1 MANEDLFSDA
11 EPAKRPQYDDLFDAD
26 PKTKAAANLR
36 FAVPVNPD
44 QAARDTTLARR
55 YNMPPAAA
63 EMFREDFEVRAKVDD
78 GMAVLEQRPRLRSWI
93 AEDPERAKVA
103 HDDLDAMGLLE
114 AGAKYLVGA
123 KEAPRGGLLT
133 DVARAARAV
142 ASGAP
147 SLSAGLYGGVAA
159 VAGLSDQFVQALDD
173 AAAWV
178 TGTPQRQVM
187 GTPGPESFLRDQQR
201 IANTVAS
208 NWMGLDPA
216 AGETERAV
224 MSGFQSAGSNLL
236 TLPAGF
242 ARNGTNIMLGLMGTS
257 VGGQSYGKGRDAGLD
272 PLRATGYA
280 VQDATAEIVMER
292 YFGAAGLLKNIKAGA
307 SAGKL
312 FAYEVFK
319 EVPGEVATTIWQ
331 NFNEWANLHPD
342 KSLAD
347 FIEEQPAAIRDTI
360 IATLVGGTTQIGAV
374 KGVQRVLG
382 GAAKEEEKA
391 RQSDAMAKA
400 LGNLQKTAEASKL
413 LERSPD
419 NLRSYMQSLVED
431 DVPEV
436 YVDSARLQEAGLDLT
451 QLAQALPSVAEQL
464 TEVATGGD
472 LVIPTSELLVNTIG
486 TEFAQALIDNARV
499 REDAMSRTEAKAWM
513 EAKGEEIR
521 SSVER
526 TLAEQEQN
534 AEWRKNR
541 DDLQQQILAQ
551 LNALG
556 RFDAKVNE
564 RNALLAAQHYAVT
577 AAQLGMT
584 PQQLAQ
590 QYRLNWTGEQQ
601 AQTYDQAGQFAVEST
616 DWQEVALGEKKA
628 TFTVKD
634 AGGKTAARAT
644 LYRMPN
650 GEIQISD
657 IKTEEG
663 HRSKGMATRLVDEVF
678 RKTGAKML
686 RFSAGT
692 TADGTAFFEKYGE
705 KMIDGRRAVMR
716 PARVDSNILHQDENI
731 DYADPELGISR
742 VLLELGKVDSLFQY
756 PKSEAK
762 DIESIAKNKGL
773 LVSEVNRNSTDNT
786 LWMLANTTPEN
797 SEDTHSWIVT
807 IPESNKDAT
816 VTRKGDEVYINV
828 SAIGEGNGGSAIYDL
843 AANYA
848 FNNGLKFIGDPNGVS
863 AAAMRRRLENMLSAA
878 IKYGTTDFLAPHP
891 DQLQGNEKLG
901 IPPLRW
907 TEGDTLGN
915 IRAMVDVSVAA
926 TQELNPNATLFVHFD
941 PGSQSFVGPEGDR
954 IGDAELPGMLG
965 FDGREKGLGQ
975 GGNTTVQR
983 NAIFRALLAGPD
995 ERRALLESIR
1005 REQAGGGQGLGAA
1018 TRGTFY
1024 QGVNPTDTRFSRGQ
1038 GNGIP
1043 MADAKAAVALIR
1055 KALPKAP
1062 AIHLYESLG
1071 KAPSA
1076 VVEAIEQQGARDDVE
1091 AVYHG
1096 SEIHAFPGNFES
1108 VERLMFVV
1116 GHHEVRHHGLRT
1128 LLGPDLNSLMLALYE
1143 NEAVKLAADEKMAA
1157 GVSSRVLAVEEALAD
1172 MPADQVASLSGF
1184 DKVVAAI
1191 RQWLRKFADG
1201 LRTRGFASFADAIE
1215 PDKWT
1220 DNDVA
1225 ALVSKAEDV
1234 SRYGRAGYS
1243 AGGTAFSREYQQD
1256 ARGSVAFG
1264 EDITKTPSI
1273 ISVLEKADLSTI
1285 SHELGHFFWEMRFD
1299 LAVRMEARAR
1309 AGETLTDGERQ
1320 ILDDTYRAL
1329 DWLDVRD
1336 TPELTAIEHWLTMSV
1351 DEKRPYH
1358 EKLARAHEAYLFEG
1372 KAPSLELQ
1380 GLFQTFRSWLLNV
1393 YRALLKTM
1401 SAGPG
1406 DIGKALNV
1414 ELTDEFRQ
1422 VMDRMLATAEQIAE
1436 AEAARNMGPLFQTAE
1451 EAGMTP
1457 AEYEAYQRL
1466 GIRASLDAQDEL
1478 QAKSLKDLQWLQN
1491 ARSRVLKEL
1500 QRQHDALRRD
1510 VRAQVRVEVMAQPV
1524 YQAWAFLTKRQF
1536 DKVEGDDAAGNARTL
1551 NPEVD
1556 NLFTAIAKLG
1566 GLDREAVQKAWGIDP
1581 KEKIESGVFGM
1592 PVLRKDG
1599 GLGLDAM
1606 AERLMEAGYLLPDE
1620 NGKADLAKFEEVFD
1634 DQRRGTDR
1642 YSIQRDLAAAYG
1654 EPEVVIPDVPDTG
1667 YGRLRTEDLRRMY
1680 GMGDN
1685 AIWRVLSKRRM
1696 TSDDGGL
1703 SPEVVAAMF
1712 TDENGD
1718 PVFDSGDA
1726 LVRAL
1731 ATAEPPRDV
1740 IERLTDARMLQEHAE
1755 VAAPGALERAA
1766 EIAVHNEARAKFV
1779 ATELGALQKAVT
1791 VREKVPGQRNTVD
1804 VLAQAAKDY
1813 AKGIIYRKR
1822 VRDLRPAQYA
1832 AAEARAARAAAK
1844 AKGDMVK
1851 AAEHK
1856 RNQLVN
1862 LHATKA
1868 AYQAQAEIEA
1878 ALQYFRRVAKP
1889 GNVPATHHDQIMALL
1904 DKFDLSDTPLKALD
1918 NRDRFR
1924 TWAKKQL
1931 DSGLIPPNVDML
1943 LTPEQRADF
1952 SRQLQS
1958 RNEDGELAYPNE
1970 EDQALLLA
1978 GYIDEMPVRN
1988 YRDATVEEILGLRD
2002 AVRQIE
2008 HIGRRTKKV
2017 LTDRKNREFE
2027 AVVTS
2032 MRQRIEDVAE
2042 KMGRKAG
2049 DTRTPNDT
2057 TGQSRLS
2064 WRGFFFSHVKA
2075 ANLLHIMDGEAG
2087 GPLWEHLMATANEAA
2102 NGEVI
2107 DLAMAHDA
2115 IQQLLKPVKDL
2126 GGITDKAIHFPS
2138 IGRSLNRQARLVM
2151 ALNLGNESN
2160 TQRLLGGES
2169 WTMEQIKPVLD
2180 TLTAANW
2187 QFVQGMWD
2195 HYESYRPRVAE
2206 MERLINGVEPEW
2218 IKARPIT
2225 VQTADGQ
2232 TLTLRGGYAPVIY
2245 DPRASG
2251 KAASFAAEKDAKAM
2265 MQAAR
2270 VASTVSKSFTKARV
2284 DEVKGRPLL
2293 LSLDA
2298 MIGAVQDTV
2307 HYLHWQ
2313 PWIIDANRMI
2323 KALDEPI
2330 RTYYGA
2336 EVVTQLRHWA
2346 GDNAAGMAPVRDAA
2360 ERLSSKLARNVS
2372 YTGLAF
2378 NVVSAVKQ
2386 VTGYSQSVVVVGAKW
2401 MGRGVAR
2408 SIQNPR
2414 AAYLE
2419 AVEKSDFLKKRAT
2432 TRMRDLAEVN
2442 ATVQDQGVVRKALD
2456 RYAYTMMLAMQ
2467 TAVDIPTWWGA
2478 YEKAIDGGKDE
2489 QTAVAMADQAVI
2501 DAQGSGLRKDLA
2513 GYEREVGAI
2522 RLFTGFMSFM
2532 NTTMNVNYRVLKS
2545 DQSVGAKAMDLM
2557 LVNAVP
2563 AMLSVLIASAL
2574 VPGGEDDPEKLA
2586 KKYLTEQAS
2595 FILGQML
2602 WLRELG
2608 QIIAAFNGEPS
2619 GQYGG
2624 PVGMR
2629 AIADTMKLAKQV
2641 GQGELDEAAVKAG
2654 VSVAGDIFRLP
2665 SAQINR
2671 TITGSKA
2678 VAEGQTRSAPAS
2690 VAAPVFG
2697 FHKQ

>member
-44 QAARDTTLARR
+44 QAARDTVLAKR
-55 YNMPPAAA
+55 YGMPPAAA
-63 EMFREDFEVRAKVDD
+63 ELFRNDFEERAKVDD

-93 AEDPERAKVA
+93 AEDPERAKVT

-123 KEAPRGGLLT
+123 KDAPRGGLLT
-133 DVARAARAV
+133 DVARAARSV

-159 VAGLSDQFVQALDD
+159 VAGLTDQFVQALDD

-178 TGTPQRQVM
+178 TGTPRRQIM
-187 GTPGPESFLRDQQR
+187 GTPGPESFFRDQQR
-201 IANTVAS
+201 NANTVAAD
-208 NWMGLDPA
+208 WMGLDPA
-216 AGETERAV
+216 AGDTERAV

-242 ARNGTNIMLGLMGTS
+242 VRNGTNIMLGLMGTS

-312 FAYEVFK
+312 FAYEVFR

-391 RQSDAMAKA
+391 RQSDAMARA
-400 LGNLQKTAEASKL
+400 LDNLQKTAEASKL
-413 LERSPD
+413 LERSPE

-472 LVIPTSELLVNTIG
+472 LVIPTSELLVNSIG

-499 REDAMSRTEAKAWM
+499 REDAMSRAEAQAWI

-541 DDLQQQILAQ
+541 DELQQQILAQ

-590 QYRLNWTGEQQ
+590 QYRLEWTGQEQE
-601 AQTYDQAGQFAVEST
+601 QTYNQQQGQDGAVTGPDVGNVSPSGPGGARIFNQGPNDGRDRRDSGDGAGRSPAEQNLSTTVAGKPAAEGWPGATRIRRGPGLGPLTVYRGAAESLKP
-616 DWQEVALGEKKA
+616 EHFGLSALGKA
-628 TFTVKD
+628 SGNPSSGLGVWFTTGQD
-634 AGGKTAARAT
+634 EAGRYGKVEPMQLDLRN
-644 LYRMPN
+644 PK
-650 GEIQISD
+650 I
-657 IKTEEG
+657 
-663 HRSKGMATRLVDEVF
+663 
-678 RKTGAKML
+678 L
-686 RFSAGT
+686 RF
-692 TADGTAFFEKYGE
+692 D
-705 KMIDGRRAVMR
+705 
-716 PARVDSNILHQDENI
+716 
-731 DYADPELGISR
+731 
-742 VLLELGKVDSLFQY
+742 
-756 PKSEAK
+756 
-762 DIESIAKNKGL
+762 
-773 LVSEVNRNSTDNT
+773 
-786 LWMLANTTPEN
+786 
-797 SEDTHSWIVT
+797 
-807 IPESNKDAT
+807 
-816 VTRKGDEVYINV
+816 
-828 SAIGEGNGGSAIYDL
+828 
-843 AANYA
+843 
-848 FNNGLKFIGDPNGVS
+848 
-863 AAAMRRRLENMLSAA
+863 
-878 IKYGTTDFLAPHP
+878 
-891 DQLQGNEKLG
+891 
-901 IPPLRW
+901 
-907 TEGDTLGN
+907 
-915 IRAMVDVSVAA
+915 
-926 TQELNPNATLFVHFD
+926 
-941 PGSQSFVGPEGDR
+941 
-954 IGDAELPGMLG
+954 ELPG
-965 FDGREKGLGQ
+965 FDSVEEAHAWREQLRKQGHDGLFLHGKGLGKKEAHI
-975 GGNTTVQR
+975 V
-983 NAIFRALLAGPD
+983 IFEPTQAVYPD
-995 ERRALLESIR
+995 DA
-1005 REQAGGGQGLGAA
+1005 
-1018 TRGTFY
+1018 
-1024 QGVNPTDTRFSRGQ
+1024 RFSRGQ

-1062 AIHLYESLG
+1062 AIHLYESLD

-1096 SEIHAFPGNFES
+1096 GEIHAFPGNLES

-1116 GHHEVRHHGLRT
+1116 GRHEVRHHGLRA
-1128 LLGPDLNSLMLALYE
+1128 LLGPDLNSLMLTLYE
-1143 NEAVKLAADEKMAA
+1143 NEAVKQAADEKMAA

-1172 MPADQVASLSGF
+1172 MPVEQVAGLSGF
-1184 DKVVAAI
+1184 DKVMATI

-1285 SHELGHFFWEMRFD
+1285 AHELGHFFWEMRFD

-1329 DWLDVRD
+1329 DWLDVRG
-1336 TPELTAIEHWLTMSV
+1336 TPELTAIEQWLTMSV

-1358 EKLARAHEAYLFEG
+1358 EKMARAHEAYLFEG

-1393 YRALLKTM
+1393 CRALLKTM

-1536 DKVEGDDAAGNARTL
+1536 DKVEGDDAAGNARGL

-1620 NGKADLAKFEEVFD
+1620 QGKADLAKFEEVFD

-1642 YSIQRDLAAAYG
+1642 FSIQRDLAAAYG

-1740 IERLTDARMLQEHAE
+1740 IERLTDARMLQDHAE

-1766 EIAVHNEARAKFV
+1766 DIAVHNEARAKFV

-1832 AAEARAARAAAK
+1832 AAEARAAKAAAK

-1868 AYQAQAEIEA
+1868 AYQAQTEIEA

-1889 GNVPATHHDQIMALL
+1889 GSVPATHHDQIMALL

-1918 NRDRFR
+1918 NRARFR
-1924 TWAKKQL
+1924 TWAKAQL
-1931 DSGLIPPNVDML
+1931 DAGLIPPNVDML
-1943 LTPEQRADF
+1943 LTPEQRAQF
-1952 SRQLQS
+1952 GAEVAR
-1958 RNEDGELAYPNE
+1958 RNEDGELIYPNE

-2049 DTRTPNDT
+2049 DIRSSNTAM
-2057 TGQSRLS
+2057 GRLKEA
-2064 WRGFFFSHVKA
+2064 WGGYFFDHIKV
-2075 ANLLHIMDGEAG
+2075 ANLARIMDGEEG
-2087 GPLWEHLMATANEAA
+2087 GPVWEHLVRTANEAGVQEA
-2102 NGEVI
+2102 I
-2107 DLAMAHDA
+2107 DLASAHDA
-2115 IQQLLKPVKDL
+2115 IQKLLKPVKDL

-2160 TQRLLGGES
+2160 TQRLLGGEG

-2180 TLTAANW
+2180 TLTAADW

-2251 KAASFAAEKDAKAM
+2251 KAASQAAEKDAKAM

-2270 VASTVSKSFTKARV
+2270 VASTVNKSFTKARV
-2284 DEVKGRPLL
+2284 EEVKGRPLL
-2293 LSLDA
+2293 LSLNA
-2298 MIGAVQDTV
+2298 MIGGVEDTI
-2307 HYLHWQ
+2307 HYLNWQ
-2313 PWIIDANRMI
+2313 PAIIDTNRLI
-2323 KALDEPI
+2323 KALDPTI
-2330 RTYYGA
+2330 REYYGA
-2336 EVVTQLRHWA
+2336 EVVTQLRAWVEQ
-2346 GDNAAGMAPVRDAA
+2346 NAAGLAPVRKASESIAA
-2360 ERLSSKLARNVS
+2360 NLSRNVS
-2372 YTGLAF
+2372 FAAMAF
-2378 NVVSAVKQ
+2378 NVWSAVQ
-2386 VTGYSQSVVVVGAKW
+2386 QITGYSQSVVVVGAPW
-2401 MGRGVAR
+2401 LARGVAR
-2408 SIQNPR
+2408 SIANPR
-2414 AAYLE
+2414 QAYLQ
-2419 AVEKSDFLKKRAT
+2419 AVEKSDFLKKRAS
-2432 TRMRDLAEVN
+2432 TRMRDIAEIEN
-2442 ATVQDQGVVRKALD
+2442 TIQDRGLWAKNRD
-2456 RYAYTMMLAMQ
+2456 RLGYAMMLTMQ
-2467 TAVDIPTWWGA
+2467 AAVDVPTWWGA
-2478 YEKAIDGGKDE
+2478 YERAIDGGKDE
-2489 QTAVAMADQAVI
+2489 QTAVALADQAVI
-2501 DAQGSGLRKDLA
+2501 DAQGSGMQKDLA
-2513 GYEREVGAI
+2513 NVERSNGLMRI
-2522 RLFTGFMSFM
+2522 MTGFMSYM
-2532 NTTMNVNYRVLKS
+2532 NTTMNLNYRVLKS
-2545 DQSVGAKAMDLM
+2545 DQNVAQKAVDLM
-2557 LVNAVP
+2557 LLNVIPVVLT
-2563 AMLSVLIASAL
+2563 MLLKSLTNI
-2574 VPGGEDDPEKLA
+2574 GGDDEEDPEKTA
-2586 KKYLTEQAS
+2586 KKYLANQAS
-2595 FILGQML
+2595 FLLGQMVYI
-2602 WLRELG
+2602 RELS
-2608 QIIAAFNGEPS
+2608 QIGSAFMGEYGGNYSGPS
-2619 GQYGG
+2619 GT
-2624 PVGMR
+2624 R
-2629 AIADTMKLAKQV
+2629 LIADTAKLAQQI
-2641 GQGELDEAAVKAG
+2641 GQGEMDDGLRKALINVLG
-2654 VSVAGDIFRLP
+2654 VTLRLP
-2665 SAQINR
+2665 SAQANK
-2671 TITGSKA
+2671 TITGTQA
-2678 VAEGQTRSAPAS
+2678 VIDGETEGVAQT

-2697 FHKQ
+2697 FQRQ

>member
-1 MANEDLFSDA
+1 MNDYSDLLPSGQKPDRQKPDYSDLL
-11 EPAKRPQYDDLFDAD
+11 PPSPDQTAKINVKL
-26 PKTKAAANLR
+26 
-36 FAVPVNPD
+36 AVQDNPD
-44 QAARDTTLARR
+44 QVAQAHKLAKR
-55 YNMPPAAA
+55 YNMPAGAI
-63 EMFREDFEVRAKVDD
+63 EIYKKDFEEQAKVDD
-78 GMAVLEQRPRLRSWI
+78 AEAVMRTSPKLRGWI
-93 AEDPERAKVA
+93 AADPERARVT
-103 HDDLDAMGLLE
+103 HDDLQSLGNIERTFLGTLGDIGTTAVKGAVGLPQAFVGLADIPTFGYAGKGLE
-114 AGAKYLVGA
+114 AVGLRFNEAQKILNSWYSPAQQVANKRVEQTDGFLETLGALVENPSVVAKTVGESIPQMLGGA
-123 KEAPRGGLLT
+123 GIARGLMAKFPALQ
-133 DVARAARAV
+133 AWI
-142 ASGAP
+142 
-147 SLSAGLYGGVAA
+147 AG
-159 VAGLSDQFVQALDD
+159 
-173 AAAWV
+173 
-178 TGTPQRQVM
+178 
-187 GTPGPESFLRDQQR
+187 
-201 IANTVAS
+201 
-208 NWMGLDPA
+208 A
-216 AGETERAV
+216 AGE
-224 MSGFQSAGSNLL
+224 
-236 TLPAGF
+236 
-242 ARNGTNIMLGLMGTS
+242 GLMGAGSAAEQFRATS
-257 VGGQSYGKGRDAGLD
+257 EDGTLSGKQVAGAALSGGGTALFGAVGGKVSGKLGLADIDTMLAKGGADEAAATVLRGGFIRAVVGSGISEGVLEELPQSVQEQMWSNWAMDRPLLEGVGSAGAMGMAAGM
-272 PLRATGYA
+272 ATGGA
-280 VQDATAEIVMER
+280 VGGFNAYLSRRD
-292 YFGAAGLLKNIKAGA
+292 FAAR
-307 SAGKL
+307 
-312 FAYEVFK
+312 
-319 EVPGEVATTIWQ
+319 
-331 NFNEWANLHPD
+331 
-342 KSLAD
+342 
-347 FIEEQPAAIRDTI
+347 EEQSKLAE
-360 IATLVGGTTQIGAV
+360 
-374 KGVQRVLG
+374 QR
-382 GAAKEEEKA
+382 
-391 RQSDAMAKA
+391 AKA
-400 LGNLQKTAEASKL
+400 FEELQKTAEASKL
-413 LERSPD
+413 LERSPE

-472 LVIPTSELLVNTIG
+472 LVIPTSELLVNSIG

-499 REDAMSRTEAKAWM
+499 REDAMSRAEAQAWM

-541 DDLQQQILAQ
+541 DELQQQILAQ

-590 QYRLNWTGEQQ
+590 QYRLEWTGQDQE
-601 AQTYDQAGQFAVEST
+601 QTYDQQGRLVT
-616 DWQEVALGEKKA
+616 DTPEWQDAALGEQKA
-628 TFTVKD
+628 QFTTRDQSGNIV
-634 AGGKTAARAT
+634 ARAT
-644 LYRMPN
+644 VYRMPD
-650 GEIQISD
+650 GELQISD
-657 IKTEEG
+657 IKTEEAQRG
-663 HRSKGMATRLVDEVF
+663 KGVATRLVDDIF
-678 RKTGAKML
+678 RQTGAKML
-686 RFSAGT
+686 RFSGGT
-692 TADGTAFFEKYGE
+692 TGDGTRFFEKYGE
-705 KMIDGRRAVMR
+705 AMQDGRRAVLR
-716 PARVDSNILHQDENI
+716 PSRLDENTLRQSANI
-731 DYADPELGISR
+731 DYADPELGVSR
-742 VLLELGKVDSLFQY
+742 VLLELGKLDGLFKY
-756 PKSEAK
+756 PKSSSTDIFEIGK
-762 DIESIAKNKGL
+762 DKGL
-773 LVSEVNRNSTDNT
+773 LVTEVNRNTSDSK

-797 SEDTHSWIVT
+797 DENTHSWIVT
-807 IPESNKDAT
+807 IPEVNKDAT
-816 VTRKGDEVYINV
+816 LTRKGEEVYINV
-828 SAIGEGNGGSAIYDL
+828 SGIGEGNGGSAIYDL

-863 AAAMRRRLENMLSAA
+863 PAAMRRRLENMLSAA
-878 IKYGTTDFLAPHP
+878 IKYGSTDFLLPHP
-891 DQLQGNEKLG
+891 DQLAGNEKLG

-907 TEGDTLGN
+907 TDGDTLGN
-915 IRAMVDVSVAA
+915 IRSMVDVSVAA
-926 TQELNPNATLFVHFD
+926 TQELNSNATLFVHFD
-941 PGSQSFVGPEGDR
+941 PGTQSFVGADGAALSDE
-954 IGDAELPGMLG
+954 ELSDMLG
-965 FDGREKGLGQ
+965 LDGREKGLGQ
-975 GGNTTVQR
+975 GGNSTVQR

-995 ERRALLESIR
+995 ERRAFLASIR
-1005 REQAGGGQGLGAA
+1005 DEQARGGTGLGRSVA
-1018 TRGTFY
+1018 RTFY
-1024 QGVNPTDTRFSRGQ
+1024 QSDIPSGVPV
-1038 GNGIP
+1038 
-1043 MADAKAAVALIR
+1043 ADAKAAVALIR
-1055 KALPKAP
+1055 KAMPKAP
-1062 AIHLYESLG
+1062 AIHLYESLD

-1076 VVEAIEQQGARDDVE
+1076 VVDAIEQQGARDDVE

-1096 SEIHAFPGNFES
+1096 GEIHAFPGNFSS

-1116 GHHEVRHHGLRT
+1116 GHHEVRHYGLRA

-1143 NEAVKLAADEKMAA
+1143 NEAVKQAADEKMAG

-1184 DKVVAAI
+1184 DKVMATI

-1201 LRTRGFASFADAIE
+1201 LRSRGFASFADAIE
-1215 PDKWT
+1215 PDNWT

-1256 ARGSVAFG
+1256 SRGSVAFG

-1329 DWLDVRD
+1329 DWLEVRD

-1536 DKVEGDDAAGNARTL
+1536 DKVEGDDAAGNARGL
-1551 NPEVD
+1551 N
-1556 NLFTAIAKLG
+1556 
-1566 GLDREAVQKAWGIDP
+1566 
-1581 KEKIESGVFGM
+1581 
-1592 PVLRKDG
+1592 
-1599 GLGLDAM
+1599 
-1606 AERLMEAGYLLPDE
+1606 
-1620 NGKADLAKFEEVFD
+1620 
-1634 DQRRGTDR
+1634 
-1642 YSIQRDLAAAYG
+1642 
-1654 EPEVVIPDVPDTG
+1654 PEVVIPDVPDTG

-1680 GMGDN
+1680 GTGDN

-1703 SPEVVAAMF
+1703 RPEVVAAMF
-1712 TDENGD
+1712 TDENGV

-1731 ATAEPPRDV
+1731 AAAEPPRDV
-1740 IERLTDARMLQEHAE
+1740 IERLTDARMLQDHAE

-1766 EIAVHNEARAKFV
+1766 DVAVHNEARAKFV

-1832 AAEARAARAAAK
+1832 AAEARAAKAAAK

-1868 AYQAQAEIEA
+1868 AYQAQTEIEA

-1889 GNVPATHHDQIMALL
+1889 GSVPATHHDQIMALL
-1904 DKFDLSDTPLKALD
+1904 EKYDLSKRTEKERK
-1918 NRDRFR
+1918 NSDRFR

-1958 RNEDGELAYPNE
+1958 RNDDGELAYPNE

-2027 AVVTS
+2027 AVVTA

-2049 DTRTPNDT
+2049 DTRSSNTAM
-2057 TGQSRLS
+2057 GRLKEM
-2064 WRGFFFSHVKA
+2064 WGGYYHEHLKV
-2075 ANLLHIMDGEAG
+2075 ANLAFTMDGEAG
-2087 GPLWEHLMATANEAA
+2087 GPVWEHLVRPANEAGA
-2102 NGEVI
+2102 QEAL
-2107 DLAMAHDA
+2107 DLARAHDA

-2126 GGITDKAIHFPS
+2126 GSITDKAIYFPS

-2160 TQRLLGGES
+2160 TQRLLGGEG

-2180 TLTAANW
+2180 TLTAADW

-2270 VASTVSKSFTKARV
+2270 VASMVNKSFTKARV
-2284 DEVKGRPLL
+2284 YEVKGRPLL
-2293 LSLDA
+2293 LSLGP
-2298 MIGAVQDTV
+2298 MIGAVEDTI
-2307 HYLHWQ
+2307 HYLNWQ
-2313 PWIIDANRMI
+2313 PAIIDTNRLI
-2323 KALDEPI
+2323 KSLDPTVRE
-2330 RTYYGA
+2330 YYGA
-2336 EVVTQLRHWA
+2336 DVVTQLRDWVEQ
-2346 GDNAAGMAPVRDAA
+2346 NAAGLAPVRKNSESIAA
-2360 ERLSSKLARNVS
+2360 NLSRNVS
-2372 YTGLAF
+2372 FAAMAF
-2378 NVVSAVKQ
+2378 NVWSAVQ
-2386 VTGYSQSVVVVGAKW
+2386 QITGYSQSVVVVGAPW
-2401 MGRGVAR
+2401 LARGVAR
-2408 SIQNPR
+2408 SIANPR
-2414 AAYLE
+2414 QAYLQ
-2419 AVEKSDFLKKRAT
+2419 AVEKSDFLKKRAS
-2432 TRMRDLAEVN
+2432 TRMRDIAEIEN
-2442 ATVQDQGVVRKALD
+2442 TIQDRGLWAKNRD
-2456 RYAYTMMLAMQ
+2456 RLGYAMMLTMQ
-2467 TAVDIPTWWGA
+2467 AAVDVPTWWGA
-2478 YEKAIDGGKDE
+2478 YERAIDGGKDE
-2489 QTAVAMADQAVI
+2489 QTAVALADQAVI
-2501 DAQGSGLRKDLA
+2501 DAQGSGMQKDLA
-2513 GYEREVGAI
+2513 NVERSNGLMRI
-2522 RLFTGFMSFM
+2522 MTGFMSYM
-2532 NTTMNVNYRVLKS
+2532 NTTMNLNYRVLKS
-2545 DQSVGAKAMDLM
+2545 DQNVAQKAVDLM
-2557 LVNAVP
+2557 LLNIIPVVLT
-2563 AMLSVLIASAL
+2563 MLLKSLTNI
-2574 VPGGEDDPEKLA
+2574 GGDDEDDPEKTA
-2586 KKYLTEQAS
+2586 KKYLANQTS
-2595 FILGQML
+2595 FLLGQMVYI
-2602 WLRELG
+2602 RELS
-2608 QIIAAFNGEPS
+2608 QIGSAFMGEYGGNYSGPS
-2619 GQYGG
+2619 GT
-2624 PVGMR
+2624 R
-2629 AIADTMKLAKQV
+2629 LIADTAKLAQQI
-2641 GQGELDEAAVKAG
+2641 GQGEMDDGLRKALINVLG
-2654 VSVAGDIFRLP
+2654 VTLRLP
-2665 SAQINR
+2665 SAQANK
-2671 TITGSKA
+2671 TITGTQA
-2678 VAEGQTRSAPAS
+2678 VIDGETRSAPAS

-2697 FHKQ
+2697 FQKQ

>member
-1 MANEDLFSDA
+1 MNDYSDLLPSGQKPERQKPDYSDLLP
-11 EPAKRPQYDDLFDAD
+11 PAPDQTAKINVKL
-26 PKTKAAANLR
+26 
-36 FAVPVNPD
+36 AVGSNPD
-44 QAARDTTLARR
+44 QVAQEHQLAKR
-55 YNMPPAAA
+55 YNMPAGAI
-63 EMFREDFEVRAKVDD
+63 EIYKKDFEEQAKVDD
-78 GMAVLEQRPRLRSWI
+78 AEAVMQRSPKLRGWI
-93 AEDPERAKVA
+93 AADPERARVS
-103 HDDLDAMGLLE
+103 HDDLQSLGNIERTFLGTLGDIGTTVVKGAVGLPQAFVGLADIPTFGYAGKGLE
-114 AGAKYLVGA
+114 AI
-123 KEAPRGGLLT
+123 GL
-133 DVARAARAV
+133 R
-142 ASGAP
+142 
-147 SLSAGLYGGVAA
+147 
-159 VAGLSDQFVQALDD
+159 
-173 AAAWV
+173 
-178 TGTPQRQVM
+178 
-187 GTPGPESFLRDQQR
+187 
-201 IANTVAS
+201 
-208 NWMGLDPA
+208 
-216 AGETERAV
+216 
-224 MSGFQSAGSNLL
+224 
-236 TLPAGF
+236 
-242 ARNGTNIMLGLMGTS
+242 
-257 VGGQSYGKGRDAGLD
+257 
-272 PLRATGYA
+272 
-280 VQDATAEIVMER
+280 
-292 YFGAAGLLKNIKAGA
+292 
-307 SAGKL
+307 
-312 FAYEVFK
+312 
-319 EVPGEVATTIWQ
+319 
-331 NFNEWANLHPD
+331 FNEAQKILNSWYSPAQQAAN
-342 KSLAD
+342 KRV
-347 FIEEQPAAIRDTI
+347 EQSDGFLE
-360 IATLVGGTTQIGAV
+360 TLGALVENPSVVAKTVGESIPQM
-374 KGVQRVLG
+374 LG
-382 GAAKEEEKA
+382 GAAIARGLIAKFPALQAWIAGAAGEGLMGAGSAAEQFRASSDDGTLSGKQVAGAVLSGGGTALFGAVGGKVSGKLGLADIDTMLAKGGADEAAATVLRGGFIKAVVGSGISEGVLEELPQSVQEQMWSNWAMDRPLLEGVGSAGAMGMMAGLSTGGAVGGFNAYMSRKDLAA
-391 RQSDAMAKA
+391 REEQSKLAEQRAKA
-400 LGNLQKTAEASKL
+400 FEELQKTAEASKL
-413 LERSPD
+413 LQRSPD

-436 YVDSARLQEAGLDLT
+436 YVDSAKLQEAGLDLT

-472 LVIPTSELLVNTIG
+472 IVIPTSELLVNTIR

-499 REDAMSRTEAKAWM
+499 REDAMSRTEAQAWM

-541 DDLQQQILAQ
+541 DELQQQFLAQ

-590 QYRLNWTGEQQ
+590 QYRLEWTGQDQE
-601 AQTYDQAGQFAVEST
+601 QTYDQQGRLVT
-616 DWQEVALGEKKA
+616 DTPEWQDAALGEQKA
-628 TFTVKD
+628 QFTTRDQSGNIV
-634 AGGKTAARAT
+634 ARAT
-644 LYRMPN
+644 VYRMPD
-650 GEIQISD
+650 GELQISD
-657 IKTEEG
+657 IKTEEAQRG
-663 HRSKGMATRLVDEVF
+663 KGVATRLVDDIF
-678 RKTGAKML
+678 RQTGAKML
-686 RFSAGT
+686 RFSGGT
-692 TADGTAFFEKYGE
+692 TGDGTRFFEKYGE
-705 KMIDGRRAVMR
+705 AMQDGRRAVLR
-716 PARVDSNILHQDENI
+716 PSRLDENTLRQSANI
-731 DYADPELGISR
+731 DYADPELGVSR
-742 VLLELGKVDSLFQY
+742 VLLELGKLDGLFKY
-756 PKSEAK
+756 PKSSSTDIFEIGK
-762 DIESIAKNKGL
+762 DKGL
-773 LVSEVNRNSTDNT
+773 LVTEVNRNTSDSK

-797 SEDTHSWIVT
+797 DENTHSWIVT
-807 IPESNKDAT
+807 IPEVNKDAT
-816 VTRKGDEVYINV
+816 LTRKGEEVYINV
-828 SAIGEGNGGSAIYDL
+828 SGIGEGNGGSAIYDL

-863 AAAMRRRLENMLSAA
+863 PAAMRRRLENMLSAA
-878 IKYGTTDFLAPHP
+878 IKYGSTDFLLPHP
-891 DQLQGNEKLG
+891 DQLAGNEKLG

-907 TEGDTLGN
+907 TDGDTLGN
-915 IRAMVDVSVAA
+915 IRSMVDVSVAA
-926 TQELNPNATLFVHFD
+926 TQELNSNATLFVHFD
-941 PGSQSFVGPEGDR
+941 PGTQSFVGADGAALSDE
-954 IGDAELPGMLG
+954 ELSDMLG
-965 FDGREKGLGQ
+965 LDGREKGLGQ
-975 GGNTTVQR
+975 GGNSTVQR

-995 ERRALLESIR
+995 ERRAFLASIR
-1005 REQAGGGQGLGAA
+1005 DEQARGGTGLGRSVA
-1018 TRGTFY
+1018 RTFY
-1024 QGVNPTDTRFSRGQ
+1024 QSDIPSGVPV
-1038 GNGIP
+1038 
-1043 MADAKAAVALIR
+1043 ADAKAAVALIR
-1055 KALPKAP
+1055 KAMPKAP
-1062 AIHLYESLG
+1062 AIHLYESLD

-1076 VVEAIEQQGARDDVE
+1076 VVDAIEQQGARDDVE

-1096 SEIHAFPGNFES
+1096 GEIHAFPGNFSS

-1116 GHHEVRHHGLRT
+1116 GHHEVRHHGLRA

-1143 NEAVKLAADEKMAA
+1143 NEAVKQAADEKMAG

-1172 MPADQVASLSGF
+1172 MPADQVASLTGF

-1191 RQWLRKFADG
+1191 RQWLRKFSDG

-1215 PDKWT
+1215 PDSWT

-1225 ALVSKAEDV
+1225 ALVGKAEDV

-1243 AGGTAFSREYQQD
+1243 AGGTAFSRNFQQD

-1264 EDITKTPSI
+1264 EDITQRPSV

-1285 SHELGHFFWEMRFD
+1285 AHELGHFFWEMRFD
-1299 LAVRMEARAR
+1299 LAVRMETRAR

-1329 DWLDVRD
+1329 DWLEVRA

-1401 SAGPG
+1401 SAG

-1422 VMDRMLATAEQIAE
+1422 VMDRMLATSEQIAE

-1536 DKVEGDDAAGNARTL
+1536 DKVEGDDAAGNARGL

-1581 KEKIESGVFGM
+1581 KEKLESGVFGT

-1606 AERLMEAGYLLPDE
+1606 AERLVEAGYLLPDE
-1620 NGKADLAKFEEVFD
+1620 HGKADLDRFEELFD

-1680 GMGDN
+1680 GTGEN

-1740 IERLTDARMLQEHAE
+1740 IERLTDARMLQDHAE
-1755 VAAPGALERAA
+1755 VAAPGAMERAA
-1766 EIAVHNEARAKFV
+1766 DIAVHNEARAKFV

-1804 VLAQAAKDY
+1804 VLAQAARDY

-1832 AAEARAARAAAK
+1832 AAEARAAKAAAK

-1889 GNVPATHHDQIMALL
+1889 GSVPATHHDQIMALL
-1904 DKFDLSDTPLKALD
+1904 DKFDLRETPLKQLD

-1931 DSGLIPPNVDML
+1931 DAGLIPPNVDML

-1952 SRQLQS
+1952 NRQLQS
-1958 RNEDGELAYPNE
+1958 RNDDGELAYPNE

-2008 HIGRRTKKV
+2008 HFGRRTKKV

-2115 IQQLLKPVKDL
+2115 IQRLLKPVKDL

-2160 TQRLLGGES
+2160 TQRLLGGEG

-2180 TLTAANW
+2180 TLTAADW

-2336 EVVTQLRHWA
+2336 EVVKQLRNWA
-2346 GDNAAGMAPVRDAA
+2346 ADNAAGMAPVRDAA
-2360 ERLSSKLARNVS
+2360 EKTFTKLARNVS

-2378 NVVSAVKQ
+2378 NVMSAAKQ
-2386 VTGYSQSVVVVGAKW
+2386 ITGYSQSVAIVGAKW
-2401 MGRGVAR
+2401 MGRGVAH

-2419 AVEKSDFLKKRAT
+2419 AVEKSDFMKKRAT

-2442 ATVQDQGVVRKALD
+2442 ATIQDQTMVRKALD
-2456 RYAYTMMLAMQ
+2456 RYAYSMMLAMQ
-2467 TAVDIPTWWGA
+2467 TAVDVPTWWGG
-2478 YEKAIDGGKDE
+2478 YEKAVDAGKDE
-2489 QTAVAMADQAVI
+2489 QTAVALADQAVI

-2522 RLFTGFMSFM
+2522 RLFTGFMAFM

-2545 DQSVGAKAMDLM
+2545 DQSVGAKAVDLL

-2563 AMLSVLIASAL
+2563 AALSVLIVAAL
-2574 VPGGEDDPEKLA
+2574 TPGEGDDDPEKLA
-2586 KKYLTEQAS
+2586 KKYLQEQTS

-2602 WLRELG
+2602 GFREVG
-2608 QIIAAFNGEPS
+2608 QLYAAFNGEPS

-2624 PVGMR
+2624 PVGTR
-2629 AIADTMKLAKQV
+2629 PIADAMKLAKQV
-2641 GQGELDEAAVKAG
+2641 GQGEADTALLKAG
-2654 VSVAGDIFRLP
+2654 VSLAGDIFRLP

-2671 TITGSKA
+2671 TITGTQA
-2678 VAEGQTRSAPAS
+2678 VIEGETRSAPAS

-2697 FHKQ
+2697 FQKQ

>member
-1 MANEDLFSDA
+1 MNDYSDLLPSGQKPERQKPDYSDLL
-11 EPAKRPQYDDLFDAD
+11 PASHDQ
-26 PKTKAAANLR
+26 AAKINIKL
-36 FAVPVNPD
+36 AVQDNPD
-44 QAARDTTLARR
+44 QVAQEHKLAKR
-55 YNMPPAAA
+55 YNMPAGAI
-63 EMFREDFEVRAKVDD
+63 EIYKKDFEEQAKVDD
-78 GMAVLEQRPRLRSWI
+78 AEAVMRERPKLRSWI
-93 AEDPERAKVA
+93 AADPERARVT
-103 HDDLDAMGLLE
+103 HDDLDAMGMLE

-123 KEAPRGGLLT
+123 KDAPRGGLLT
-133 DVARAARAV
+133 DVARAARSV

-159 VAGLSDQFVQALDD
+159 AAGLTDQFVQALDD

-178 TGTPQRQVM
+178 TGTPQRQIM
-187 GTPGPESFLRDQQR
+187 GTPGPESFLREQQR
-201 IANTVAS
+201 NANTVAS
-208 NWMGLDPA
+208 DWMGLDPA
-216 AGETERAV
+216 AGDIERAV

-242 ARNGTNIMLGLMGTS
+242 VRNGTNIMLGLMGTS

-280 VQDATAEIVMER
+280 VQDSTAEIVMER

-382 GAAKEEEKA
+382 GAAKEEQKA
-391 RQSDAMAKA
+391 RQSDAMARA
-400 LGNLQKTAEASKL
+400 LDNLQKTAEASKL
-413 LERSPD
+413 LERSPE

-436 YVDSARLQEAGLDLT
+436 YVDSAKLQEAGLDLT

-472 LVIPTSELLVNTIG
+472 LVIPTSELLVNSIG

-499 REDAMSRTEAKAWM
+499 REDAMSRAEAQAWM
-513 EAKGEEIR
+513 EEKGDEIR
-521 SSVER
+521 SGVER
-526 TLAEQEQN
+526 TLAEHEQN

-551 LNALG
+551 LNILG

-590 QYRLNWTGEQQ
+590 QYRLEWTGQEQE
-601 AQTYDQAGQFAVEST
+601 QTYDQAGQFAVDST
-616 DWQEVALGEKKA
+616 DWQDAALGEKKA

-644 LYRMPN
+644 LYRMPD

-657 IKTEEG
+657 IKTEDAYRG
-663 HRSKGMATRLVDEVF
+663 KGVATRLVDEVF

-692 TADGTAFFEKYGE
+692 TADGTEFFGKYGE
-705 KMIDGRRAVMR
+705 QMIDGRRAVMR
-716 PARVDSNILHQDENI
+716 PARADSNILNQSANI

-742 VLLELGKVDSLFQY
+742 VLLELGKLDGLFKY
-756 PKSEAK
+756 PKSTSADIFEIGK
-762 DIESIAKNKGL
+762 DKGL
-773 LVSEVNRNSTDNT
+773 LVTEVNRNTTDNT

-797 SEDTHSWIVT
+797 DENTHSWIVT

-816 VTRKGDEVYINV
+816 VTRKGAEVYINV

-848 FNNGLKFIGDPNGVS
+848 VNNGLKFIGDPNGVS

-878 IKYGTTDFLAPHP
+878 IKYGSTDFLAPHP

-941 PGSQSFVGPEGDR
+941 PRTQSFVEPDGNRLGDEKLS
-954 IGDAELPGMLG
+954 DLLG

-995 ERRALLESIR
+995 ERRAFLESIR
-1005 REQAGGGQGLGAA
+1005 REQDSGGTGAGPI
-1018 TRGTFY
+1018 RGTFY
-1024 QGVNPTDTRFSRGQ
+1024 QSVVPSGVAA
-1038 GNGIP
+1038 
-1043 MADAKAAVALIR
+1043 ADAKAAVALIR

-1062 AIHLYESLG
+1062 AIHLYESLD

-1076 VVEAIEQQGARDDVE
+1076 VVEAIEQQGARGDVE

-1096 SEIHAFPGNFES
+1096 GEIHAFPGNLGS

-1116 GHHEVRHHGLRT
+1116 GHHEVRHHGLRSM
-1128 LLGPDLNSLMLALYE
+1128 LGPDLNGLMLALYE
-1143 NEAVKLAADEKMAA
+1143 NESVKQAADEKMAA

-1172 MPADQVASLSGF
+1172 MPAEQVAGLTGF
-1184 DKVVAAI
+1184 DKVIATI

-1256 ARGSVAFG
+1256 SRGSVSFG

-1380 GLFQTFRSWLLNV
+1380 VLFQTFRSWLLNV

-1457 AEYEAYQRL
+1457 AEYETYQRL

-1478 QAKSLKDLQWLQN
+1478 QAKSLKDMQWLQN

-1620 NGKADLAKFEEVFD
+1620 QGKADLAKFEEVFD

-1654 EPEVVIPDVPDTG
+1654 EPDVVIPDVPDTG

-1680 GMGDN
+1680 GTGDN

-1712 TDENGD
+1712 ADENGD

-1731 ATAEPPRDV
+1731 AAAEPPRDV
-1740 IERLTDARMLQEHAE
+1740 IERLTDARMLQDHAE

-1766 EIAVHNEARAKFV
+1766 DVAVHNEARAKFV

-1832 AAEARAARAAAK
+1832 AAEARAAKAAAK

-1889 GNVPATHHDQIMALL
+1889 GSIPATHHDQIMALL

-1931 DSGLIPPNVDML
+1931 DAGLIPPNVDML
-1943 LTPEQRADF
+1943 LTPEQRTDF
-1952 SRQLQS
+1952 NRQLQS

-2027 AVVTS
+2027 AVVTA

-2057 TGQSRLS
+2057 AGQSRLS

-2107 DLAMAHDA
+2107 DLATAHDA

-2126 GGITDKAIHFPS
+2126 GSITDKAIHFPS

-2160 TQRLLGGES
+2160 TQRLLGGEG

-2180 TLTAANW
+2180 TLTAADW
-2187 QFVQGMWD
+2187 QFAQGMWD

-2206 MERLINGVEPEW
+2206 MESLINGVEPEW

-2336 EVVTQLRHWA
+2336 EVVTQLRHWV

-2442 ATVQDQGVVRKALD
+2442 ATVQDQGVVRKVLD

-2478 YEKAIDGGKDE
+2478 YEKAVDGGKDE

-2545 DQSVGAKAMDLM
+2545 DQSVGAKAMDLV

-2563 AMLSVLIASAL
+2563 AMLSVLIAAAL
-2574 VPGGEDDPEKLA
+2574 VPGGDDDPEKLA

-2595 FILGQML
+2595 FVLGQML

-2624 PVGMR
+2624 PVGLR
-2629 AIADTMKLAKQV
+2629 AVADTMKLAKQV
-2641 GQGELDEAAVKAG
+2641 GQGDLDEAAVKAG

-2671 TITGSKA
+2671 TVTGVQA
-2678 VAEGQTRSAPAS
+2678 VLEGGTRSAPAS

-2697 FHKQ
+2697 FQRQ

>member
-1 MANEDLFSDA
+1 MSDTNPFLSFVDDAPKVNVKTQEKNPFLPIIEEEINQRRDRADAIIEMAL
-11 EPAKRPQYDDLFDAD
+11 PR
-26 PKTKAAANLR
+26 
-36 FAVPVNPD
+36 NPD
-44 QAARDTTLARR
+44 KEAEAGRLSSMFGLDQDTVIRNQEELSRIARARQIRSMMAASPVLARQLS
-55 YNMPPAAA
+55 NPAFAA
-63 EMFREDFEVRAKVDD
+63 
-78 GMAVLEQRPRLRSWI
+78 L
-93 AEDPERAKVA
+93 A
-103 HDDLDAMGLLE
+103 HDDAENLANIERTFL
-114 AGAKYLVGA
+114 
-123 KEAPRGGLLT
+123 
-133 DVARAARAV
+133 
-142 ASGAP
+142 
-147 SLSAGLYGGVAA
+147 
-159 VAGLSDQFVQALDD
+159 
-173 AAAWV
+173 
-178 TGTPQRQVM
+178 GT
-187 GTPGPESFLRDQQR
+187 
-201 IANTVAS
+201 
-208 NWMGLDPA
+208 
-216 AGETERAV
+216 
-224 MSGFQSAGSNLL
+224 
-236 TLPAGF
+236 
-242 ARNGTNIMLGLMGTS
+242 LG
-257 VGGQSYGKGRDAGLD
+257 D
-272 PLRATGYA
+272 
-280 VQDATAEIVMER
+280 I
-292 YFGAAGLLKNIKAGA
+292 
-307 SAGKL
+307 
-312 FAYEVFK
+312 
-319 EVPGEVATTIWQ
+319 
-331 NFNEWANLHPD
+331 
-342 KSLAD
+342 
-347 FIEEQPAAIRDTI
+347 
-360 IATLVGGTTQIGAV
+360 GTTAV
-374 KGVQRVLG
+374 KGAVGLPQAFVGLADIPTFGYAGKGLEAVGLRFNEAQKILNSWYSPAQQAANKRVEQSDGFLETLGVLVENPSVVAKTVGESIPQMLG
-382 GAAKEEEKA
+382 GAAIARGLMTKFPALQAWIAGAAGEGLMGAGSAAEQFRAASDDGTLSGKQVAGAALSGGGTALFGAVGGKVSGKLGLSDIDTMLAKGGADEAAATVLRGGFIKAVVGSGISEGVLEELPQSVQEQMWSNWAMDRPLLEGVGSAGAMGMMAGLSTGGAVGGFNAYVSRKDFAA
-391 RQSDAMAKA
+391 REEQSKLAEQRAKA
-400 LGNLQKTAEASKL
+400 FEELQKTAEASKL
-413 LERSPD
+413 LERAPD

-436 YVDSARLQEAGLDLT
+436 YVDSAKLQEAGLDLT

-472 LVIPTSELLVNTIG
+472 LVIPTSELVVNTIG

-499 REDAMSRTEAKAWM
+499 REDAMSRTEAQAWM

-541 DDLQQQILAQ
+541 DELQQQILAQ

-590 QYRLNWTGEQQ
+590 QYRLEWTGQDQE
-601 AQTYDQAGQFAVEST
+601 QTYDQQGQLVT
-616 DWQEVALGEKKA
+616 DTPDWKDAALGEQKA
-628 TFTVKD
+628 TFTTRDQSGNIV
-634 AGGKTAARAT
+634 ARAT
-644 LYRMPN
+644 VYRMPD
-650 GEIQISD
+650 GELQISD
-657 IKTEEG
+657 IKTEEAQRG
-663 HRSKGMATRLVDEVF
+663 KGAATRLVDDIF
-678 RKTGAKML
+678 RQTGAKML
-686 RFSAGT
+686 RFSGGT
-692 TADGTAFFEKYGE
+692 TGDGTRFFEKYGE
-705 KMIDGRRAVMR
+705 AMQDGRRAVLR
-716 PARVDSNILHQDENI
+716 PSRLDENTLRQSANI
-731 DYADPELGISR
+731 DYADPELGVSR
-742 VLLELGKVDSLFQY
+742 VLLELGKLDGLFKY
-756 PKSEAK
+756 PKSSSTDIFEIGK
-762 DIESIAKNKGL
+762 DKGL
-773 LVSEVNRNSTDNT
+773 LVTEVNRNTSDSK

-797 SEDTHSWIVT
+797 DENTHSWIVT
-807 IPESNKDAT
+807 IPEVNKDAT
-816 VTRKGDEVYINV
+816 LTRKGEEVYINV
-828 SAIGEGNGGSAIYDL
+828 SGIGEGNGGSAIYDL

-863 AAAMRRRLENMLSAA
+863 PAAMRRRLENMLSAA
-878 IKYGTTDFLAPHP
+878 IKYGSTDFLLPHP
-891 DQLQGNEKLG
+891 DQLAGNEKLG

-907 TEGDTLGN
+907 TDGDTLGN
-915 IRAMVDVSVAA
+915 IRSMVDVSVAA
-926 TQELNPNATLFVHFD
+926 TQELNSNATLFVHFD
-941 PGSQSFVGPEGDR
+941 PGTQSFVGADGAALSDE
-954 IGDAELPGMLG
+954 ELSDMLG
-965 FDGREKGLGQ
+965 LDGREKGLGQ
-975 GGNTTVQR
+975 GGNSTVQR

-995 ERRALLESIR
+995 ERRALLESIH
-1005 REQAGGGQGLGAA
+1005 REQAGGGQGLG

-1024 QGVNPTDTRFSRGQ
+1024 QGVSQ
-1038 GNGIP
+1038 GIP
-1043 MADAKAAVALIR
+1043 QADAKAAVSLIR

-1062 AIHLYESLG
+1062 AIHLYESLD
-1071 KAPSA
+1071 KAPDA
-1076 VVEAIEQQGARDDVE
+1076 VVQAIEQQGAREDVE
-1091 AVYHG
+1091 AVYQG
-1096 SEIHAFPGNFES
+1096 GEIHVFPGNMAS

-1128 LLGPDLNSLMLALYE
+1128 LLGPDLNSIMLSLYE
-1143 NEAVKLAADEKMAA
+1143 NEAVKQLADQKMAT
-1157 GVSSRVLAVEEALAD
+1157 GVSSRVQAVEEALAD
-1172 MPADQVASLSGF
+1172 MPADQVAGLSGF
-1184 DKVVAAI
+1184 DKIVAAI
-1191 RQWLRKFADG
+1191 RQWLRNFAEG
-1201 LRTRGFASFADAIE
+1201 LRTRGFDGFADAIE
-1215 PDKWT
+1215 PDRWT

-1225 ALVSKAEDV
+1225 ALVAKAEDV
-1234 SRYGRAGYS
+1234 SRRGRAGYS

-1256 ARGSVAFG
+1256 ARGSVSFG

-1329 DWLDVRD
+1329 DWLEVRD

-1524 YQAWAFLTKRQF
+1524 YQAWAFLTNRR
-1536 DKVEGDDAAGNARTL
+1536 G
-1551 NPEVD
+1551 
-1556 NLFTAIAKLG
+1556 
-1566 GLDREAVQKAWGIDP
+1566 
-1581 KEKIESGVFGM
+1581 EKIEGEES
-1592 PVLRKDG
+1592 
-1599 GLGLDAM
+1599 DA
-1606 AERLMEAGYLLPDE
+1606 
-1620 NGKADLAKFEEVFD
+1620 
-1634 DQRRGTDR
+1634 
-1642 YSIQRDLAAAYG
+1642 
-1654 EPEVVIPDVPDTG
+1654 IPDVPDTG

-1740 IERLTDARMLQEHAE
+1740 IERLTDARMLQDHAE

-1766 EIAVHNEARAKFV
+1766 DIAVHNEARAKFV

-1832 AAEARAARAAAK
+1832 AAEARAAKAAAK

-1868 AYQAQAEIEA
+1868 AYQAQTEIEA

-1889 GNVPATHHDQIMALL
+1889 GSVPATHHDQIMALL

-1918 NRDRFR
+1918 NRARFR
-1924 TWAKKQL
+1924 TWAKAQL
-1931 DSGLIPPNVDML
+1931 DAGLIPPNVDML
-1943 LTPEQRADF
+1943 LTPEQRAQF
-1952 SRQLQS
+1952 GAEVAR
-1958 RNEDGELAYPNE
+1958 RNEDGELIYPNE

-2049 DTRTPNDT
+2049 DTRSSNTAK
-2057 TGQSRLS
+2057 GRLKEA
-2064 WRGFFFSHVKA
+2064 WGGYFFDHIKV
-2075 ANLLHIMDGEAG
+2075 ANLARIMDGEAG
-2087 GPLWEHLMATANEAA
+2087 GPVWEHLVRTANEAGVQEA
-2102 NGEVI
+2102 M
-2107 DLAMAHDA
+2107 DLASAHDA

-2160 TQRLLGGES
+2160 TQRLLGGEG

-2180 TLTAANW
+2180 TLTAADW

-2195 HYESYRPRVAE
+2195 YFESYRPRVAE

-2218 IKARPIT
+2218 IEARPIT

-2251 KAASFAAEKDAKAM
+2251 KAASQAAEKDAKAM

-2270 VASTVSKSFTKARV
+2270 VASTVNKSFTKARV
-2284 DEVKGRPLL
+2284 EEVKGRPLL
-2293 LSLDA
+2293 LSLNA
-2298 MIGAVQDTV
+2298 MIGGVEDTI
-2307 HYLHWQ
+2307 HYLNWQ
-2313 PWIIDANRMI
+2313 PAIIDTNRLI
-2323 KALDEPI
+2323 KALDPTI
-2330 RTYYGA
+2330 REYYGA
-2336 EVVTQLRHWA
+2336 EVVTQLRAWVEQ
-2346 GDNAAGMAPVRDAA
+2346 NAAGLAPVRKASESIAA
-2360 ERLSSKLARNVS
+2360 NLSRNVS
-2372 YTGLAF
+2372 FAAMAF
-2378 NVVSAVKQ
+2378 NVWSAVQ
-2386 VTGYSQSVVVVGAKW
+2386 QITGYSQSVVVVGAPW
-2401 MGRGVAR
+2401 LARGVAR
-2408 SIQNPR
+2408 SIANPR
-2414 AAYLE
+2414 QAYLQ
-2419 AVEKSDFLKKRAT
+2419 AVEKSDFLKKRAS
-2432 TRMRDLAEVN
+2432 TRMRDIAEIEN
-2442 ATVQDQGVVRKALD
+2442 TIQDRGLWAKNRD
-2456 RYAYTMMLAMQ
+2456 RLGYAMMLTMQ
-2467 TAVDIPTWWGA
+2467 AAVDVPTWWGA
-2478 YEKAIDGGKDE
+2478 YERAIDGGNDE
-2489 QTAVAMADQAVI
+2489 QTAVALADQAVI
-2501 DAQGSGLRKDLA
+2501 DAQGSGMQKDLA
-2513 GYEREVGAI
+2513 NVERSNGLMRI
-2522 RLFTGFMSFM
+2522 MTGFMSYM
-2532 NTTMNVNYRVLKS
+2532 NTTMNLNYRVLKS
-2545 DQSVGAKAMDLM
+2545 DQNVAQKAMDLM
-2557 LVNAVP
+2557 LLNVIPV
-2563 AMLSVLIASAL
+2563 MLTMLLKSLTNI
-2574 VPGGEDDPEKLA
+2574 GGDDEEEPEEVA
-2586 KKYLTEQAS
+2586 KKYLANQTS
-2595 FILGQML
+2595 FLLGQMVYI
-2602 WLRELG
+2602 RELS
-2608 QIIAAFNGEPS
+2608 QIGSAFMGEYGGNYSGPS
-2619 GQYGG
+2619 GT
-2624 PVGMR
+2624 R
-2629 AIADTMKLAKQV
+2629 LIADTAKLAQQI
-2641 GQGELDEAAVKAG
+2641 GQGEMDDGLRKALINVLG
-2654 VSVAGDIFRLP
+2654 VTLRLP
-2665 SAQINR
+2665 SAQANK
-2671 TITGSKA
+2671 TITGTQA
-2678 VAEGQTRSAPAS
+2678 VIDGETRSAPAS

-2697 FHKQ
+2697 FQRQ

>member
-1 MANEDLFSDA
+1 MEDLFSDA
-11 EPAKRPQYDDLFDAD
+11 APAKRPQYDDLFDAD

-44 QAARDTTLARR
+44 QAARDTTLAKR
-55 YNMPPAAA
+55 YGMPPAAA
-63 EMFREDFEVRAKVDD
+63 ELFRADFEERAKVDD
-78 GMAVLEQRPRLRSWI
+78 GLAVLEQRPRLRGWI
-93 AEDPERAKVA
+93 AEDPERAKVT
-103 HDDLDAMGLLE
+103 HDDLDAMGMLE

-123 KEAPRGGLLT
+123 KDAPRGGLLT
-133 DVARAARAV
+133 DVARAARSV

-159 VAGLSDQFVQALDD
+159 VAGLTDQFVQALDD

-178 TGTPQRQVM
+178 TGTPQRQIM
-187 GTPGPESFLRDQQR
+187 GTPGPESFFRDQQR
-201 IANTVAS
+201 NANTVAAD
-208 NWMGLDPA
+208 WMGLDPA
-216 AGETERAV
+216 AGDTERAV

-242 ARNGTNIMLGLMGTS
+242 VRNGTNIMLGLMGTS

-280 VQDATAEIVMER
+280 VQDATAEILMER

-312 FAYEVFK
+312 FAYEVFR

-382 GAAKEEEKA
+382 GAAKEEDKA
-391 RQSDAMAKA
+391 RQSDAMARA
-400 LGNLQKTAEASKL
+400 LDNLQKTAEASKL
-413 LERSPD
+413 LQRSPD

-436 YVDSARLQEAGLDLT
+436 YVDSAKLQEAGLDLT

-499 REDAMSRTEAKAWM
+499 REDAMSRTEAQAWM

-541 DDLQQQILAQ
+541 DELQQQILAQ

-556 RFDAKVNE
+556 RFDSKVND

-590 QYRLNWTGEQQ
+590 QYRLEWTGQDQE
-601 AQTYDQAGQFAVEST
+601 QTYNQQQGAPAVGNDSPSAPGGARIFNQGAPDGRDRRDSGDGAGRDPAQQNLSTTVAGKPAAEGWPGATRIRRGAGLGPLTVYRGAAESLKP
-616 DWQEVALGEKKA
+616 EHFGLNALGKA
-628 TFTVKD
+628 SGNPSSGLGVWFTTGQD
-634 AGGKTAARAT
+634 EAGRYGNVEPMQ
-644 LYRMPN
+644 L
-650 GEIQISD
+650 D
-657 IKTEEG
+657 IRNPKI
-663 HRSKGMATRLVDEVF
+663 
-678 RKTGAKML
+678 L
-686 RFSAGT
+686 RF
-692 TADGTAFFEKYGE
+692 D
-705 KMIDGRRAVMR
+705 
-716 PARVDSNILHQDENI
+716 
-731 DYADPELGISR
+731 
-742 VLLELGKVDSLFQY
+742 
-756 PKSEAK
+756 
-762 DIESIAKNKGL
+762 
-773 LVSEVNRNSTDNT
+773 
-786 LWMLANTTPEN
+786 
-797 SEDTHSWIVT
+797 
-807 IPESNKDAT
+807 
-816 VTRKGDEVYINV
+816 
-828 SAIGEGNGGSAIYDL
+828 
-843 AANYA
+843 
-848 FNNGLKFIGDPNGVS
+848 
-863 AAAMRRRLENMLSAA
+863 
-878 IKYGTTDFLAPHP
+878 
-891 DQLQGNEKLG
+891 
-901 IPPLRW
+901 
-907 TEGDTLGN
+907 
-915 IRAMVDVSVAA
+915 
-926 TQELNPNATLFVHFD
+926 
-941 PGSQSFVGPEGDR
+941 
-954 IGDAELPGMLG
+954 ELPG
-965 FDGREKGLGQ
+965 FDSVEEAHAWREQLRQQGHDGLFLHGKGLGKKEAHI
-975 GGNTTVQR
+975 V
-983 NAIFRALLAGPD
+983 IFDSAQAVYPD
-995 ERRALLESIR
+995 
-1005 REQAGGGQGLGAA
+1005 
-1018 TRGTFY
+1018 
-1024 QGVNPTDTRFSRGQ
+1024 DTRFSRGQ

-1062 AIHLYESLG
+1062 AIHLYESLD

-1076 VVEAIEQQGARDDVE
+1076 VVDAIEQQGARDDVE

-1096 SEIHAFPGNFES
+1096 GEIHAFPGNFSS

-1116 GHHEVRHHGLRT
+1116 GHHEVRHHGLRA

-1143 NEAVKLAADEKMAA
+1143 NETVKLAADEKMAG

-1172 MPADQVASLSGF
+1172 MPADQVASLTGF
-1184 DKVVAAI
+1184 DKVLAAI
-1191 RQWLRKFADG
+1191 RQWLRKFSDG

-1225 ALVSKAEDV
+1225 ALVGKAENV

-1243 AGGTAFSREYQQD
+1243 AGGTAFSRSFQQD
-1256 ARGSVAFG
+1256 SRGSVAFG
-1264 EDITKTPSI
+1264 EDITQRPSV

-1285 SHELGHFFWEMRFD
+1285 AHELGHFFWEMRFD
-1299 LAVRMEARAR
+1299 LAVRMETRAR

-1329 DWLDVRD
+1329 DWLEVRA

-1422 VMDRMLATAEQIAE
+1422 VMDRMLATSEQIAE

-1536 DKVEGDDAAGNARTL
+1536 DKVEGDDAAGNARGL
-1551 NPEVD
+1551 N
-1556 NLFTAIAKLG
+1556 
-1566 GLDREAVQKAWGIDP
+1566 
-1581 KEKIESGVFGM
+1581 
-1592 PVLRKDG
+1592 
-1599 GLGLDAM
+1599 
-1606 AERLMEAGYLLPDE
+1606 
-1620 NGKADLAKFEEVFD
+1620 
-1634 DQRRGTDR
+1634 
-1642 YSIQRDLAAAYG
+1642 
-1654 EPEVVIPDVPDTG
+1654 PEVVIPDVPDTG

-1680 GMGDN
+1680 GMGDS

-1740 IERLTDARMLQEHAE
+1740 IERLTDARMLQDHAE
-1755 VAAPGALERAA
+1755 VAAPGAMERAA
-1766 EIAVHNEARAKFV
+1766 DIAVHNEARAKFV

-1804 VLAQAAKDY
+1804 VLAQAARDY

-1832 AAEARAARAAAK
+1832 AAEARAAKAAAK
-1844 AKGDMVK
+1844 TKGDMVK

-1889 GNVPATHHDQIMALL
+1889 GSVPATHHDQIMALL
-1904 DKFDLSDTPLKALD
+1904 DKFDLRDTPLKALD
-1918 NRDRFR
+1918 NRAKFR
-1924 TWAKKQL
+1924 TWAKAQL
-1931 DSGLIPPNVDML
+1931 DAGLIPPNVDML
-1943 LTPEQRADF
+1943 LTPEQRAQF
-1952 SRQLQS
+1952 SAEVAR
-1958 RNEDGELAYPNE
+1958 RTDEGELIYPNE

-2027 AVVTS
+2027 AVVTA

-2049 DTRTPNDT
+2049 DTRTPNDA

-2107 DLAMAHDA
+2107 DLATAHDA

-2126 GGITDKAIHFPS
+2126 GSITDKAIHFPS

-2160 TQRLLGGES
+2160 TQRLLGGEG

-2180 TLTAANW
+2180 TLTAADW

-2346 GDNAAGMAPVRDAA
+2346 GDNAAGMRPARDAA
-2360 ERLSSKLARNVS
+2360 ERVVTNLARNIS
-2372 YTGLAF
+2372 FAGLAF
-2378 NVVSAVKQ
+2378 NVMSAVKQ
-2386 VTGYSQSVVVVGAKW
+2386 VTGYSQSVAVIGAKW
-2401 MGRGVAR
+2401 MGRGVAH

-2442 ATVQDQGVVRKALD
+2442 ATVQDQGAVRKALD
-2456 RYAYTMMLAMQ
+2456 RGGYAMMLAMQ

-2478 YEKAIDGGKDE
+2478 YEKAIDGGRDE

-2501 DAQGSGLRKDLA
+2501 DAQGSGLQKDLA
-2513 GYEREVGAI
+2513 SVERATGAL
-2522 RLFTGFMSFM
+2522 RLLTGFMSFM

-2545 DQSVGAKAMDLM
+2545 DQSVGAKAVDLV

-2563 AMLSVLIASAL
+2563 AMLSVLLGAML

-2586 KKYLTEQAS
+2586 KKYLVEQTS
-2595 FILGQML
+2595 FIFGQMIGF
-2602 WLRELG
+2602 REIAQLG
-2608 QIIAAFNGEPS
+2608 AAFNGEP
-2619 GQYGG
+2619 GGDYGG
-2624 PVGMR
+2624 AVGTRM
-2629 AIADTMKLAKQV
+2629 AADILKVAKQV
-2641 GQGELDEAAVKAG
+2641 GQGEMDDALRKAI
-2654 VSVAGDIFRLP
+2654 VNAAGDIFRLP

-2671 TITGSKA
+2671 TVTGVQA
-2678 VAEGQTRSAPAS
+2678 VLEGETRSAPAS

-2697 FHKQ
+2697 FQRQ